1 MRHRL
6 CHPVSP
12 CINRFVTVLI
22 TATVMA
28 KAKPYRI
35 RESARAKHVSIQ
47 ISHLGEVEIVVPHGF
62 DRRKIPEIIQ
72 KRQDWIAKTTQRIV
86 AERQSAPVTSEAGQ
100 LPELMN
106 LQALPE
112 QWALHYEQ
120 KPTPHVIATQSPLK
134 PSIKPAHR
142 LVLVG
147 AIDHPQLC
155 QRVLKQ
161 WLKRKAEIHLIPW
174 LRQTSQDLSL
184 PFNQVAIRGQKTLWA
199 SCSARANISLNY
211 KLLFLPP
218 HLVRYVF
225 IHELCH
231 TVHLNHSQ
239 RFWALVAKKEPNYQQ
254 IDAELNKAWIYI
266 PAWVEHGLQEDG
278 A

>member
-1 MRHRL
+1 
-6 CHPVSP
+6 
-12 CINRFVTVLI
+12 
-22 TATVMA
+22 MA
-28 KAKPYRI
+28 KAKPYRV

-47 ISHLGEVEIVVPHGF
+47 ISHLGEVEVVVPHGF
-62 DRRKIPEIIQ
+62 DRRQIPEIIK

-86 AERQSAPVTSEAGQ
+86 AERQSASVGSRAE
-100 LPELMN
+100 LPKLIH

-112 QWALHYEQ
+112 QWELRYEQ
-120 KPTPHVIATQSPLK
+120 RATPQVIATQSLLK
-134 PSIKPAHR
+134 ASPKSSPKFPIQSVHQ
-142 LVLVG
+142 LSLLG

-174 LRQTSQDLSL
+174 LRQTSQELSL
-184 PFNQVAIRGQKTLWA
+184 PFNQVAVRGQKTLWA

-231 TVHLNHSQ
+231 TVHLNHSRQ
-239 RFWALVAKKEPNYQQ
+239 FWALVAQQDPNYQQ
-254 IDAELNKAWIYI
+254 SDTELNKAWIYI
-266 PAWVEHGLQEDG
+266 PAWVEHGLPEDG

>member
-100 LPELMN
+100 LPELIN

-134 PSIKPAHR
+134 PSIKSAHR

-239 RFWALVAKKEPNYQQ
+239 RFWALVAKK
-254 IDAELNKAWIYI
+254 
-266 PAWVEHGLQEDG
+266 
-278 A
+278 